1 MSGRTVP
8 NTTATTRNSSGHVAL
23 LGDSIL
29 DNGAY
34 TSGGPDVVTQLQD
47 MLPTGWRASL
57 LAVDGAMMGDL
68 AHQLQ
73 RLPSDVTHVVVS
85 IGGNDVLQNLD
96 VLELRVK
103 SPADVLLSL
112 GKRVQGFERGYRAAI
127 DRVRRLGQATT
138 ICTIYNGNLS
148 GQEGAAARVALMGFN
163 DVILRVAF
171 EAQLQVIDL
180 RLVCTEPA
188 DYANPIEPSSHGG
201 AKIARAIMA
210 TLGLTE
216 RAGEHSKVF
225 S

>member
-1 MSGRTVP
+1 MMRKIDVAM
-8 NTTATTRNSSGHVAL
+8 NGHAAL

-29 DNGAY
+29 DNGSY
-34 TSGGPDVVTQLQD
+34 TSGGPDVVTQVRG
-47 MLPTGWRASL
+47 MLPSGWRASL
-57 LAVDGAMMGDL
+57 LAVDGAMMEDL
-68 AHQLQ
+68 AHQLL

-96 VLELRVK
+96 VLRLRVR
-103 SPADVLLSL
+103 SSADALLSL
-112 GKRVQGFERGYRAAI
+112 GKRVQGFERGYRSAI
-127 DRVRRLGQATT
+127 DRVRRLGRPTT

-180 RLVCTEPA
+180 RLVCAEPD

-201 AKIARAIMA
+201 EKIARAIVTA
-210 TLGLTE
+210 LGLREQT
-216 RAGEHSKVF
+216 GEHSRVF
-225 S
+225 GR